1 MTDSNE
7 ILKTEEKDKEA
18 LYQETIWSKFD
29 FAKNLARCLSG
40 SQKNKSL
47 EKEIIE
53 EIIWQLEAFLDK
65 LNC

>member
-18 LYQETIWSKFD
+18 LYQEIIWSKFD

-40 SQKNKSL
+40 RKKNKSL

-65 LNC
+65 PNR

>member
-18 LYQETIWSKFD
+18 LYQEIIWSKFA

-40 SQKNKSL
+40 RKK
-47 EKEIIE
+47 K
-53 EIIWQLEAFLDK
+53 
-65 LNC
+65 